1 MPQRDPAQIID
12 LWWQRTRP
20 ELLRAFTTATS
31 ADEPWDGSEDRD
43 LTPDDEAKVSAWVDR
58 RGKRSGKRSALRNNK
73 GQGVDK

>member
-1 MPQRDPAQIID
+1 MPRRDPAQIID
-12 LWWQRTRP
+12 AWWQRTRP

-43 LTPDDEAKVSAWVDR
+43 LTPADEDKVSAWVDR
-58 RGKRSGKRSALRNNK
+58 HGRRSGKRSASRKK

>member
-1 MPQRDPAQIID
+1 MPRRDPAQIID
-12 LWWQRTRP
+12 AWWQRTRP

-58 RGKRSGKRSALRNNK
+58 HGKRSGKRSASRKK